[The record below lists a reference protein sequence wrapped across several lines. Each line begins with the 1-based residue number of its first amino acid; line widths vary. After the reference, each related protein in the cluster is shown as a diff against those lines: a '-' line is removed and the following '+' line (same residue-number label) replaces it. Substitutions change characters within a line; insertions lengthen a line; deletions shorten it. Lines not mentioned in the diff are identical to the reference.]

1 MRIESLTPDLG
12 FLRIGFVNV
21 FFAGDPAAGD
31 RGWTLIDTGLPGSA
45 AAIARAARDRF
56 GEGARPA
63 AIVLTHGHF
72 DHRGGVRTLAERWD
86 APVYAHEREL
96 PFLTGQRAYPRPDPA
111 TGGLMAAMSPL
122 YPRGPIDLGDRVR
135 PLPAEGTVPGMP
147 GWTWVP
153 TPGHT
158 PGHVSLFRA
167 ADHSLIAGD
176 AFVTTRQESMLAAV
190 TYAPHVNGPPAYFTP
205 DWPDAWG
212 SVERL
217 AELEPELAG
226 TGHGP
231 PMRGSGLR
239 RELHDLAERFPER
252 AMPARG
258 YSVGRPPVIEPLPL
272 ALLGAGTAVMAGVLL
287 RRTTRR

>member
-12 FLRIGFVNV
+12 FLRVGFVNV
-21 FFAGDPAAGD
+21 FFYGDPAAGD
-31 RGWTLIDTGLPGSA
+31 RAWVLIDTGLPGSA
-45 AAIARAARDRF
+45 GLIARAARARF
-56 GEGARPA
+56 GEHARPG
-63 AIVLTHGHF
+63 AIILTHGHF
-72 DHRGGVRTLAERWD
+72 DHRGAARRLAQRWA

-111 TGGLMAAMSPL
+111 TGGAMAALSPL

-135 PLPAEGTVPGMP
+135 PLPRDGTVPGMP
-147 GWTWVP
+147 GWNWVP

-158 PGHVSLFRA
+158 RGHVSLFRS
-167 ADHSLIAGD
+167 ADRALIAGD
-176 AFVTTRQESMLAAV
+176 AFVTTRQESLLAAV
-190 TYAPHVNGPPAYFTP
+190 TYPPEVHGPPAYFTP
-205 DWPDAWG
+205 DWPDAWA

-231 PMRGSGLR
+231 PIRGAMVR
-239 RELHDLAERFPER
+239 RELHALADQFPER

-258 YSVGRPPVIEPLPL
+258 YSVGRPPVIEPLP
-272 ALLGAGTAVMAGVLL
+272 AVLLGAGTAVVAGVLL
-287 RRTTRR
+287 KRATNR